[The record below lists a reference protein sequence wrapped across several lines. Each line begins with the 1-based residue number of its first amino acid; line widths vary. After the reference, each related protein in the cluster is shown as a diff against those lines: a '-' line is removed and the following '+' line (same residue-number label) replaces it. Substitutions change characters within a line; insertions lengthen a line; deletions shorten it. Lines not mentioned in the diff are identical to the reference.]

1 MGNEETRNEKRE
13 MKKRET
19 GNDSSDRN
27 FTQVT
32 GILRKSL
39 NLAHVILGRMMA
51 EDLIDLTLSDE
62 EENLEDTR
70 F

>member
-1 MGNEETRNEKRE
+1 MGNEETRNEKRPKRE

-19 GNDSSDRN
+19 GND
-27 FTQVT
+27 TQVT

-39 NLAHVILGRMMA
+39 NLAHVILGRVRE

>member
-1 MGNEETRNEKRE
+1 MIQV
-13 MKKRET
+13 T
-19 GNDSSDRN
+19 GILRN

-32 GILRKSL
+32 GILRKAL
-39 NLAHVILGRMMA
+39 NLVHVILGRVMA

>member
-39 NLAHVILGRMMA
+39 NLILGGVMA